1 VEVEKGF
8 AEAQIVKKKHL
19 DELKG
24 LEQPDPEWLLALRK
38 EDEEEEQ
45 LKKVNE

>member
-1 VEVEKGF
+1 
-8 AEAQIVKKKHL
+8 
-19 DELKG
+19 

-45 LKKVNE
+45 LKKVNEWVIDGIV